1 MDGELSQYDRAAIR
15 ILAKHLEAEV
25 PYLTVASLLDHQGW
39 ADLLETIF
47 KCYPDAFLA
56 LCVPH
61 QREIEEAMGA
71 GGGVI
76 A

>member
-1 MDGELSQYDRAAIR
+1 MELSQFDRAAIR
-15 ILAKHLEAEV
+15 VLTKHLDAEV

-47 KCYPDAFLA
+47 QQYPDAFLA
-56 LCVPH
+56 LCAKH
-61 QREIEEAMGA
+61 QREIEEEMSAS
-71 GGGVI
+71 GGVV